1 MRSALFFSPSGPMLA
16 RVSTYPD
23 GLDVPDHHDD
33 PAAQAETDRRWLT
46 QIWARPDVRAALR
59 LASPSLA
66 GRLDIV
72 TCETASAE
80 QLRRLTRAVAS
91 YLVRWHR
98 RPTPFG
104 LFAGITPA
112 NIGPAAAL
120 RFGPDHRVA
129 IRADGQWLA
138 ALVDRLESHPELLA
152 RLPVVV
158 NNSCFVRGD
167 RVAITDRPSAG
178 RPGPLTEVS
187 IRHTRPVQ
195 LALKAASASVTF
207 GCLAEQLHAA
217 FPASTRATITDML
230 ASLVAQGFLLTALR
244 PPSTVVDGLPHVISH
259 LHAAGN
265 DLADI
270 ADLLQD
276 LEDIQHQLTRPPAGD
291 PLAHADMATVAD
303 RMISACGGTDTVLA
317 ADTAV
322 DGRISLPRT
331 VFDEAAAAASVL
343 LRLTTRPFG
352 PEVWRDYHLAF
363 RALYGPGA
371 LVPVRELIAD
381 SGLGFPADFIGAA
394 RGRPVRPLS
403 GRDSVLL
410 ALIQQAMVD
419 GRAEITLTEPL
430 IQDLTVGNPG
440 EMVVPQRAELPFH
453 LEAASADAVTRG
465 AFVLW
470 VTGAPRTS
478 SSMAGRFAHLLP
490 PQEREL
496 LAASFAPD
504 GEAVAAQLSFP
515 PRRRHNENVVRVP
528 RLLPAVIHLAEHPTT
543 GTVPINVD
551 DLAVTAD
558 ATQMYLVQI
567 STRRRIV
574 PWALHAL
581 EASAHTPPLARF
593 LAGVPCARHA
603 VYGLFDWGAARKL
616 PHLPRLRY
624 GRTVLAP
631 ARWILTASDLG
642 TRRDST
648 QRWDK
653 HLAAWRDRWRVPSWV
668 VLYQEEARL
677 PLDLDAR
684 LDRSLLRTRLERAGQ
699 VELREH
705 PREDWAGRA
714 CEFLATLTAA
724 PSAHSGPAPPAV
736 MERPT
741 AMLMPGAGDVVHAQL
756 SGHPAR
762 YDEIL
767 TSHLPRLLQALDL
780 ERWWFRRHR
789 DTLRPDSLQQL
800 WLYLQLSGPDQYAA
814 AAARLADFAARL
826 QTQGLLARLR
836 LAAYQPQTGRYG
848 PGTALA
854 TSHRVAAADS
864 AAALAQITMASRSGL
879 PDQAIAA
886 ASMADLAAGL
896 ASSSGD
902 GYGWLVN
909 QLPREYGEL
918 DRTLRDT
925 SRLLAE
931 PANGYRALREHA
943 GGEEV
948 ARAWTV
954 RRATL
959 NVYSAQLSRHRH
971 APITVLRSLLHDHHV
986 RALGVDPDV
995 ESVTNRLARA
1005 AALRVLARAE
1015 QDQR

>member
-1 MRSALFFSPSGPMLA
+1 MRPALFFRPSGPVLA

-23 GLDVPDHHDD
+23 GLDMPDHHDD

-46 QIWARPDVRAALR
+46 HIWARPDVQAALR

-72 TCETASAE
+72 TREGASAE
-80 QLRRLTRAVAS
+80 QLRRLTLTVAS
-91 YLVRWHR
+91 YLVRWQR

-104 LFAGITPA
+104 LFAGITPVRV
-112 NIGPAAAL
+112 GPAAAPC
-120 RFGPDHRVA
+120 FGSDHRVVM
-129 IRADGQWLA
+129 RADGQWLA
-138 ALVDRLESHPELLA
+138 TLVDRLERHPELLA

-158 NNSCFVRGD
+158 NSSCVVRGD
-167 RVAITDRPSAG
+167 RVAIADRPSAG
-178 RPGPLTEVS
+178 RPGPLTEIS
-187 IRHTRPVQ
+187 IRRSRPVQ
-195 LALKAASASVTF
+195 LALNTANAPISF
-207 GCLAEQLHAA
+207 GCLAEQLHEA
-217 FPASTRATITDML
+217 FPASTLGTITTML
-230 ASLVAQGFLLTALR
+230 ADLVAQGFLLTALR

-259 LHAAGN
+259 LHAAGA
-265 DLADI
+265 DLPDI
-270 ADLLQD
+270 AALLHD
-276 LEDIQHQLTRPPAGD
+276 LEDLHHHLTRPPAGD
-291 PLAHADMATVAD
+291 PLAHADTATVAD
-303 RMISACGGTDTVLA
+303 RMISVCGGTDTVLA

-331 VFDEAAAAASVL
+331 VLDEAAAAASVL

-363 RALYGPGA
+363 RARYGPAA
-371 LVPVRELIAD
+371 LVPVRELIGD
-381 SGLGFPADFIGAA
+381 SGLGFPAGFLGAA
-394 RGRPVRPLS
+394 RDRPARALS
-403 GRDSVLL
+403 GRDGVLL

-430 IQDLTVGNPG
+430 IQQLTVGDPA

-453 LEAASADAVTRG
+453 LDAASADAVARG
-465 AFVLW
+465 AFTLW

-490 PQEREL
+490 PHERDL
-496 LAASFAPD
+496 LAASFGPG

-528 RLLPAVIHLAEHPTT
+528 QLLPAVIPLAEHPAP
-543 GTVPINVD
+543 GTASISVD

-558 ATQMYLVQI
+558 ATQTYLIQI
-567 STRRRIV
+567 STGRRIV

-581 EASAHTPPLARF
+581 EAATHTPPLARF

-631 ARWILTASDLG
+631 ARWILNASDLG
-642 TRRDST
+642 TRRDPA
-648 QRWDK
+648 QLWDK
-653 HLAAWRDRWRVPSWV
+653 HLAAWRERWRVPSWV
-668 VLYQEEARL
+668 VLYQQEARL

-684 LDRSLLRTRLERAGQ
+684 LDRLLLRTRLDRAGQ

-705 PREDWAGRA
+705 PRGDWTGRA

-724 PSAHSGPAPPAV
+724 PSARRGPAPPAV
-736 MERPT
+736 LERPVT
-741 AMLMPGAGDVVHAQL
+741 MLMPGAGDLLHAQL
-756 SGHPAR
+756 HGHPAR

-767 TSHLPRLLQALDL
+767 TCHLPRLLQALDL

-800 WLYLQLSGPDQYAA
+800 WLYLQLSGPDQYTATTA
-814 AAARLADFAARL
+814 HLADFAAHL
-826 QTQGLLARLR
+826 QAQGLLARLC

-854 TSHRVAAADS
+854 ASYQVAAADS
-864 AAALAQITMASRSGL
+864 AAALAQITMAARSGL
-879 PDQAIAA
+879 PAQAIAA

-896 ASSSGD
+896 APSPGA

-925 SRLLAE
+925 SLLLAE
-931 PANGYRALREHA
+931 PSDLYRALRDRP

-954 RRATL
+954 RRAAL
-959 NVYSAQLSRHRH
+959 NVYRAELSRCRR

-986 RALGVDPDV
+986 RALGVDPDL
-995 ESVTNRLARA
+995 EGVTNRLVRA
-1005 AALRVLARAE
+1005 AALRGLALAQ